1 MNIAIVGTGHVGL
14 VVGLCFAEIGH
25 RVVCVDN
32 DEAKINSLKAGR
44 CPFFEPHLEDLLQRA
59 LEEKTVVFTASLD
72 EAVGDAEV
80 IFLCLGTP
88 PLPNGDADLSFVERV
103 TRQIATI
110 TGCYRLIVEK
120 STVPVLTGE
129 RIEKTMSIYRRE
141 RDGNF
146 DVASNPEFLAE
157 GSAVMDFL
165 CPDRIVIGVESARA
179 RQLLQEIYAPIVRQD
194 FPWRLKAGRRRF
206 AGDVPLVVTNRN
218 SAELIKH
225 ASNCFLAMKISYI
238 NAVANLCDQVGADVD
253 RVAEGMG
260 LDHRIGPHF
269 LRAGIG
275 FGGFCFPK
283 DLQAFIR
290 IAENRGCDF
299 RLLREVEHVNLSRAE
314 TFLQKLKSE
323 VWVLK
328 DKTIAAW
335 GLSFKANTDD
345 MRFSPALDV
354 IAKLAVEE
362 KARVQVYDPQAGAEA
377 RRERPDLEREHGL
390 RYCDSALDAARGA
403 DALLI
408 LTDWPE
414 FRKVDLDQLRQ
425 VMTRAFI
432 LDGRNLMDAE
442 KVRSAGFEY
451 LSMGRP

>member
-1 MNIAIVGTGHVGL
+1 MHIAIIGTGHVGL

-25 RVVCVDN
+25 QVVCVDN
-32 DEAKINSLKAGR
+32 DEAKIQSLKAGR
-44 CPFFEPHLEDLLQRA
+44 CPFFEPHLEELLKRA
-59 LEEKTVVFTASLD
+59 LEEKTIVFTANLD
-72 EAVGDAEV
+72 EAVERAEV

-110 TGCYRLIVEK
+110 TGSYRLIVEK

-129 RIEKTMSIYRRE
+129 RIEKTMSIYRRD

-165 CPDRIVIGVESARA
+165 CPDRIVIGVESSRA
-179 RQLLQEIYAPIVRQD
+179 RGLLEEIYAPIVRQD
-194 FPWRLKAGRRRF
+194 FPWRLKAERTAVG
-206 AGDVPLVVTNRN
+206 GKVPMVVTNRN

-238 NAVANLCDQVGADVD
+238 NAVANLCDEVGADVD

-260 LDHRIGPHF
+260 LDHRIGPYF

-299 RLLREVEHVNLSRAE
+299 RLLREVERVNLSRLE
-314 TFLQKLKSE
+314 TFLHKLKSE

-362 KARVQVYDPQAGAEA
+362 KARVQVYDPQASGEA

-390 RYCDSALDAARGA
+390 CYCNSALDAARGA

-414 FRKVDLDQLRQ
+414 FRSIDLDQLRQ

-432 LDGRNLMDAE
+432 LDGRNMLDAE
-442 KVRSAGFEY
+442 KVRAAGFEY
-451 LSMGRP
+451 ISMGRP